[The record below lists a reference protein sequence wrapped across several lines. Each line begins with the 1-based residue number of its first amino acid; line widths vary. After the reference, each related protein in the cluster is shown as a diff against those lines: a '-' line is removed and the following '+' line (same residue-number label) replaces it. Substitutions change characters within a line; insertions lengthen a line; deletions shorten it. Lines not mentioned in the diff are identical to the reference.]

1 MVIRQLWSFTANGR
15 GGGAGASATTRAC
28 RLPFTYAV
36 KDGGFFP
43 SRTNYRISRSDFEK
57 ACQIVPI
64 SGPGE
69 ISRMVRGS
77 AYIWAVLHDARIS
90 GGRW

>member
-1 MVIRQLWSFTANGR
+1 MATPTFASVWESVAAHAGQRFTTITN
-15 GGGAGASATTRAC
+15 
-28 RLPFTYAV
+28 LPFTYTV

-57 ACQIVPI
+57 AFRLVPI

-69 ISRMVRGS
+69 ISRMVRGA
-77 AYIWAVLHDARIS
+77 AYIWAVLHDRRIS
-90 GGRW
+90 DGRW